1 MEAGQL
7 ILEDEEIK
15 EAKVSVKK
23 AKVSVEAA
31 NPVDNFDH
39 QGNSEQVGAQ
49 GGPAAPVR

>member
-7 ILEDEEIK
+7 ILEDSEIK
-15 EAKVSVKK
+15 EAKISVKETKVSVK
-23 AKVSVEAA
+23 AV
-31 NPVDNFDH
+31 NPVDNIDH